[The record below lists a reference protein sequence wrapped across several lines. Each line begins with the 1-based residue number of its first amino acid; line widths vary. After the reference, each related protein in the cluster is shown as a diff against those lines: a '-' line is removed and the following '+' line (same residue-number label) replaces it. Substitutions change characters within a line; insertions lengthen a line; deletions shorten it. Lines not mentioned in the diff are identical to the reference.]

1 MTQPGFDFSG
11 EQLKEQGAAAA
22 VVHADGVHLEWSDY
36 AISLLEEFARG
47 RETFSS
53 DDFRQQ
59 VAGVLPDPPS
69 LNAFGGLFISASRSG
84 IIEHVGYVKSQRASA
99 HSRVVGL
106 WKLAA

>member
-1 MTQPGFDFSG
+1 MDQSPG
-11 EQLKEQGAAAA
+11 EKLKESGAAAA
-22 VVHADGVHLEWSDY
+22 LRNADVSHMEWSDY
-36 AISLLEEFARG
+36 ALALLENFARG

-53 DDFRQQ
+53 DDFRKQ

-69 LNAFGGLFISASRSG
+69 LNAFGGLFISASRGG
-84 IIEHVGYVKSQRASA
+84 IIQHVGYVKSRRRSA